1 MGILSRFSEIMKSN
15 INALLDRAED
25 PEKMADQM
33 LRNTREQF
41 AEVKAQTA
49 SVMADAAKAN
59 RDAADCQA
67 DIARY
72 QKAAEN
78 ALISRNEGDAKKL
91 IAQKQKLE
99 EKYKALQQAADLA
112 NANADKMRQMYDKL
126 ASDIETLET
135 RKDAIKAKTA
145 AAKAQQPCVRS
156 SRYQQFPGSLRPH
169 GCQGQQAA
177 RCSDGRGTAERNV
190 RQRGSCGKIQRIRQR
205 CCRGQRT
212 RRNEEKTRP
221 VICRPTAFRPAG
233 QKPRAVLF
241 ARRRWEQ
248 RILREQAQRKGSTL
262 NLVPPCV
269 W

>member
-126 ASDIETLET
+126 ASDIETLEA

-145 AAKAQQPCVRS
+145 AAKAQQSINRLVSGLPNTNS
-156 SRYQQFPGSLRPH
+156 SLEAFDRMDARATKQLDAAMAEAQLNETSSSEDLAEKYSGS
-169 GCQGQQAA
+169 G
-177 RCSDGRGTAERNV
+177 SDVSVDSEL
-190 RQRGSCGKIQRIRQR
+190 
-205 CCRGQRT
+205 
-212 RRNEEKTRP
+212 EEMKKKL
-221 VICRPTAFRPAG
+221 G
-233 QKPRAVLF
+233 L
-241 ARRRWEQ
+241 
-248 RILREQAQRKGSTL
+248 
-262 NLVPPCV
+262 
-269 W
+269 

>member
-72 QKAAEN
+72 QKAVEN

-145 AAKAQQPCVRS
+145 AAKAQQSINRLVSGLPDTNS
-156 SRYQQFPGSLRPH
+156 SLEAFDRMDARASKQLDAAMAEAQLNETSSSEDLAEKYSGS
-169 GCQGQQAA
+169 G
-177 RCSDGRGTAERNV
+177 SDVSVDSEL
-190 RQRGSCGKIQRIRQR
+190 
-205 CCRGQRT
+205 
-212 RRNEEKTRP
+212 EEMKKKL
-221 VICRPTAFRPAG
+221 G
-233 QKPRAVLF
+233 L
-241 ARRRWEQ
+241 
-248 RILREQAQRKGSTL
+248 
-262 NLVPPCV
+262 
-269 W
+269 

>member
-78 ALISRNEGDAKKL
+78 ALISCNEGDAKKL

-145 AAKAQQPCVRS
+145 AAKAQQSINRLVSGLPDTNS
-156 SRYQQFPGSLRPH
+156 SLEAFDRMDARASKQLDAAMAEAQLNETSSSEDLAEKYSGS
-169 GCQGQQAA
+169 G
-177 RCSDGRGTAERNV
+177 SDVSVDSEL
-190 RQRGSCGKIQRIRQR
+190 
-205 CCRGQRT
+205 
-212 RRNEEKTRP
+212 EEMKKKL
-221 VICRPTAFRPAG
+221 G
-233 QKPRAVLF
+233 L
-241 ARRRWEQ
+241 
-248 RILREQAQRKGSTL
+248 
-262 NLVPPCV
+262 
-269 W
+269 

>member
-145 AAKAQQPCVRS
+145 AAKAQQSINRLVSGLPDTNS
-156 SRYQQFPGSLRPH
+156 SLEAFDRMDARATKQLDAAMAEAQLNETSSSEDLAEKYSGS
-169 GCQGQQAA
+169 G
-177 RCSDGRGTAERNV
+177 SDVSVDSELEEMKKK
-190 RQRGSCGKIQRIRQR
+190 QIKIE
-205 CCRGQRT
+205 G
-212 RRNEEKTRP
+212 
-221 VICRPTAFRPAG
+221 
-233 QKPRAVLF
+233 
-241 ARRRWEQ
+241 
-248 RILREQAQRKGSTL
+248 
-262 NLVPPCV
+262 
-269 W
+269 

>member
-126 ASDIETLET
+126 ASDIETLEA

-145 AAKAQQPCVRS
+145 AAKAPQSINRLVSGLPDTNS
-156 SRYQQFPGSLRPH
+156 SLEAFDRMDARATKQLDAAMAEAQLNETSSSEDLAEKYSGS
-169 GCQGQQAA
+169 G
-177 RCSDGRGTAERNV
+177 SDVSVDSEL
-190 RQRGSCGKIQRIRQR
+190 
-205 CCRGQRT
+205 
-212 RRNEEKTRP
+212 EEMKKKL
-221 VICRPTAFRPAG
+221 G
-233 QKPRAVLF
+233 L
-241 ARRRWEQ
+241 
-248 RILREQAQRKGSTL
+248 
-262 NLVPPCV
+262 
-269 W
+269 

>member
-49 SVMADAAKAN
+49 AVMADAAKAN

-72 QKAAEN
+72 QKAVEN

-145 AAKAQQPCVRS
+145 AAKAQQSINRLVSGLPDTNS
-156 SRYQQFPGSLRPH
+156 SLEAFDRMDARASKQLDAAMAEAQLNETSSSEDLAEKYSGS
-169 GCQGQQAA
+169 G
-177 RCSDGRGTAERNV
+177 SDVSVDSEL
-190 RQRGSCGKIQRIRQR
+190 
-205 CCRGQRT
+205 
-212 RRNEEKTRP
+212 EEMKKKL
-221 VICRPTAFRPAG
+221 G
-233 QKPRAVLF
+233 L
-241 ARRRWEQ
+241 
-248 RILREQAQRKGSTL
+248 
-262 NLVPPCV
+262 
-269 W
+269 

>member
-49 SVMADAAKAN
+49 AVMADAAKAN

-126 ASDIETLET
+126 ASDIETLEA

-145 AAKAQQPCVRS
+145 AAKAQQSINRLVSGLPDTNS
-156 SRYQQFPGSLRPH
+156 SLEAFDRMDAKATKQLDAAMAEAQLNETSSSEDLAEKYSGS
-169 GCQGQQAA
+169 G
-177 RCSDGRGTAERNV
+177 SDVSVDSEL
-190 RQRGSCGKIQRIRQR
+190 
-205 CCRGQRT
+205 
-212 RRNEEKTRP
+212 EEMKKKL
-221 VICRPTAFRPAG
+221 G
-233 QKPRAVLF
+233 L
-241 ARRRWEQ
+241 
-248 RILREQAQRKGSTL
+248 
-262 NLVPPCV
+262 
-269 W
+269 

>member
-112 NANADKMRQMYDKL
+112 NANADKMRPMYDKL

-145 AAKAQQPCVRS
+145 AAKAQQSINRLVSGLPDTNS
-156 SRYQQFPGSLRPH
+156 SLEAFDRMDARASKQLDAAMAEAQLNETSSSEDLAEKYSGS
-169 GCQGQQAA
+169 G
-177 RCSDGRGTAERNV
+177 SDVSVDSEL
-190 RQRGSCGKIQRIRQR
+190 
-205 CCRGQRT
+205 
-212 RRNEEKTRP
+212 EEMKKKL
-221 VICRPTAFRPAG
+221 G
-233 QKPRAVLF
+233 L
-241 ARRRWEQ
+241 
-248 RILREQAQRKGSTL
+248 
-262 NLVPPCV
+262 
-269 W
+269 

>member
-49 SVMADAAKAN
+49 AVMADAAKAN

-126 ASDIETLET
+126 ASDIETLEA

-145 AAKAQQPCVRS
+145 AAKAQQSINRLVSGLPDTNS
-156 SRYQQFPGSLRPH
+156 SLEAFDRMDARASKQLDAAMAEAQLNETSSSEDLAEKYSGFGSDVSVDSEL
-169 GCQGQQAA
+169 
-177 RCSDGRGTAERNV
+177 
-190 RQRGSCGKIQRIRQR
+190 
-205 CCRGQRT
+205 
-212 RRNEEKTRP
+212 EEMKKKL
-221 VICRPTAFRPAG
+221 G
-233 QKPRAVLF
+233 L
-241 ARRRWEQ
+241 
-248 RILREQAQRKGSTL
+248 
-262 NLVPPCV
+262 
-269 W
+269 

>member
-25 PEKMADQM
+25 PEKMTDQM

-126 ASDIETLET
+126 ASDIETLEA

-145 AAKAQQPCVRS
+145 AAKAQQSINRLVSGLPDTNS
-156 SRYQQFPGSLRPH
+156 SLEAFDRMDARATKQLDAAMAEAQLNETSSSEDLAEKYSGS
-169 GCQGQQAA
+169 G
-177 RCSDGRGTAERNV
+177 SDVSVDSEL
-190 RQRGSCGKIQRIRQR
+190 
-205 CCRGQRT
+205 
-212 RRNEEKTRP
+212 EEMKKKL
-221 VICRPTAFRPAG
+221 G
-233 QKPRAVLF
+233 L
-241 ARRRWEQ
+241 
-248 RILREQAQRKGSTL
+248 
-262 NLVPPCV
+262 
-269 W
+269 

>member
-126 ASDIETLET
+126 ASDIETLEA

-145 AAKAQQPCVRS
+145 AAKAQQCINRLVSGLPDTNS
-156 SRYQQFPGSLRPH
+156 SLEAFDRMDARASKQLDAAMAEAQLNETSSSEDLAEKYSGS
-169 GCQGQQAA
+169 G
-177 RCSDGRGTAERNV
+177 SDVSVDSEL
-190 RQRGSCGKIQRIRQR
+190 
-205 CCRGQRT
+205 
-212 RRNEEKTRP
+212 EEMKKKL
-221 VICRPTAFRPAG
+221 G
-233 QKPRAVLF
+233 L
-241 ARRRWEQ
+241 
-248 RILREQAQRKGSTL
+248 
-262 NLVPPCV
+262 
-269 W
+269 

>member
-145 AAKAQQPCVRS
+145 AAKAQQSINRLVSGLPDTNS
-156 SRYQQFPGSLRPH
+156 SLEAFDRMDAKATKQLDAAMAEAQLNETSSSEDLAEKYSGS
-169 GCQGQQAA
+169 G
-177 RCSDGRGTAERNV
+177 SDVSVDSEL
-190 RQRGSCGKIQRIRQR
+190 
-205 CCRGQRT
+205 
-212 RRNEEKTRP
+212 EEMKKKL
-221 VICRPTAFRPAG
+221 G
-233 QKPRAVLF
+233 L
-241 ARRRWEQ
+241 
-248 RILREQAQRKGSTL
+248 
-262 NLVPPCV
+262 
-269 W
+269 

>member
-91 IAQKQKLE
+91 ITQKQKLE

-126 ASDIETLET
+126 ASDIETLEA

-145 AAKAQQPCVRS
+145 AAKAQQSINRLVSGLPDTNS
-156 SRYQQFPGSLRPH
+156 SLEAFDRMDARATKQLDAAMAEAQLNETSFSEDLAEKYSGS
-169 GCQGQQAA
+169 G
-177 RCSDGRGTAERNV
+177 SDVSVDSEL
-190 RQRGSCGKIQRIRQR
+190 
-205 CCRGQRT
+205 
-212 RRNEEKTRP
+212 EEMKKKL
-221 VICRPTAFRPAG
+221 G
-233 QKPRAVLF
+233 L
-241 ARRRWEQ
+241 
-248 RILREQAQRKGSTL
+248 
-262 NLVPPCV
+262 
-269 W
+269 

>member
-67 DIARY
+67 NIARY

-126 ASDIETLET
+126 ASDIETLEA

-145 AAKAQQPCVRS
+145 AAKAQQSINRLVSGLPDTNS
-156 SRYQQFPGSLRPH
+156 SLEAFDRMDARATKQLDAAMAEAQLNETSSSEDLAEKYSGS
-169 GCQGQQAA
+169 G
-177 RCSDGRGTAERNV
+177 SDVSVDSEL
-190 RQRGSCGKIQRIRQR
+190 
-205 CCRGQRT
+205 
-212 RRNEEKTRP
+212 EEMKKKL
-221 VICRPTAFRPAG
+221 G
-233 QKPRAVLF
+233 L
-241 ARRRWEQ
+241 
-248 RILREQAQRKGSTL
+248 
-262 NLVPPCV
+262 
-269 W
+269 

>member
-126 ASDIETLET
+126 ASDIETLEA

-145 AAKAQQPCVRS
+145 AAKAQQSINRLVSGLPDTNS
-156 SRYQQFPGSLRPH
+156 SLEAFDRMDARATKQLDAAMAEAQLNETSSSEDLAEKYSGS
-169 GCQGQQAA
+169 G
-177 RCSDGRGTAERNV
+177 SDV
-190 RQRGSCGKIQRIRQR
+190 S
-205 CCRGQRT
+205 
-212 RRNEEKTRP
+212 
-221 VICRPTAFRPAG
+221 
-233 QKPRAVLF
+233 
-241 ARRRWEQ
+241 
-248 RILREQAQRKGSTL
+248 
-262 NLVPPCV
+262 
-269 W
+269 

>member
-126 ASDIETLET
+126 ASDIETLEA

-145 AAKAQQPCVRS
+145 AAKAQQSINRLVSGLPDTNS
-156 SRYQQFPGSLRPH
+156 SLEAFDRMDARATKQLD
-169 GCQGQQAA
+169 AA
-177 RCSDGRGTAERNV
+177 MAEA
-190 RQRGSCGKIQRIRQR
+190 QL
-205 CCRGQRT
+205 
-212 RRNEEKTRP
+212 
-221 VICRPTAFRPAG
+221 
-233 QKPRAVLF
+233 KPEF
-241 ARRRWEQ
+241 KESSW
-248 RILREQAQRKGSTL
+248 
-262 NLVPPCV
+262 
-269 W
+269 

>member
-126 ASDIETLET
+126 ASDIETLEA

-145 AAKAQQPCVRS
+145 AAKAQQSINRLVSGLPDTNS
-156 SRYQQFPGSLRPH
+156 SLEAFDRMDAKATKQLDAAMAEAQLNETSSSEDLAEKYSGS
-169 GCQGQQAA
+169 G
-177 RCSDGRGTAERNV
+177 SDVSVDSEL
-190 RQRGSCGKIQRIRQR
+190 
-205 CCRGQRT
+205 
-212 RRNEEKTRP
+212 EEMKKKL
-221 VICRPTAFRPAG
+221 G
-233 QKPRAVLF
+233 L
-241 ARRRWEQ
+241 
-248 RILREQAQRKGSTL
+248 
-262 NLVPPCV
+262 
-269 W
+269 

>member
-25 PEKMADQM
+25 PEKMTDQM

-145 AAKAQQPCVRS
+145 AAKAQQSINRLVSGLPDTNS
-156 SRYQQFPGSLRPH
+156 SLEAFDRMDARATKQLDAAMAEAQLNETSFSEDLAEKYSGS
-169 GCQGQQAA
+169 G
-177 RCSDGRGTAERNV
+177 SDVSVDSEL
-190 RQRGSCGKIQRIRQR
+190 
-205 CCRGQRT
+205 
-212 RRNEEKTRP
+212 EEMKKKL
-221 VICRPTAFRPAG
+221 G
-233 QKPRAVLF
+233 L
-241 ARRRWEQ
+241 
-248 RILREQAQRKGSTL
+248 
-262 NLVPPCV
+262 
-269 W
+269 

>member
-145 AAKAQQPCVRS
+145 AAKAQQSINRLVSGLPDTTS
-156 SRYQQFPGSLRPH
+156 SLEAFDRMDARASNQLDAAMAEAQLNETSSSEDLAEKYSGS
-169 GCQGQQAA
+169 G
-177 RCSDGRGTAERNV
+177 SDVSVDSEL
-190 RQRGSCGKIQRIRQR
+190 
-205 CCRGQRT
+205 
-212 RRNEEKTRP
+212 EEMKKKL
-221 VICRPTAFRPAG
+221 G
-233 QKPRAVLF
+233 L
-241 ARRRWEQ
+241 
-248 RILREQAQRKGSTL
+248 
-262 NLVPPCV
+262 
-269 W
+269 

>member
-126 ASDIETLET
+126 ASDIETLEA
-135 RKDAIKAKTA
+135 RKDAIKAKAA
-145 AAKAQQPCVRS
+145 AAKAQQSINRLVSGLPDTNS
-156 SRYQQFPGSLRPH
+156 SLEAFDRMDARATKQLDAAMAEAQLNETSSSEDLAEKYSGS
-169 GCQGQQAA
+169 G
-177 RCSDGRGTAERNV
+177 SDVSVDSEL
-190 RQRGSCGKIQRIRQR
+190 
-205 CCRGQRT
+205 
-212 RRNEEKTRP
+212 EEMKKKL
-221 VICRPTAFRPAG
+221 G
-233 QKPRAVLF
+233 L
-241 ARRRWEQ
+241 
-248 RILREQAQRKGSTL
+248 
-262 NLVPPCV
+262 
-269 W
+269 

>member
-126 ASDIETLET
+126 ASDIETLEA

-145 AAKAQQPCVRS
+145 AAKAQQSINRLVSGLPDTNS
-156 SRYQQFPGSLRPH
+156 SLEAFDRMDARATKQLDAAMAEAQLNETSSSEDLAEKYSGS
-169 GCQGQQAA
+169 
-177 RCSDGRGTAERNV
+177 
-190 RQRGSCGKIQRIRQR
+190 GSEVSVDSEL
-205 CCRGQRT
+205 
-212 RRNEEKTRP
+212 EEMKKKL
-221 VICRPTAFRPAG
+221 G
-233 QKPRAVLF
+233 L
-241 ARRRWEQ
+241 
-248 RILREQAQRKGSTL
+248 
-262 NLVPPCV
+262 
-269 W
+269 

>member
-126 ASDIETLET
+126 ASDIETLEA

-145 AAKAQQPCVRS
+145 AAKAQQSINRLVSGLPDTNS
-156 SRYQQFPGSLRPH
+156 SLEAFDRMDAKATKQLDAAMAEAQLNETSSSEDLAEKYSGS
-169 GCQGQQAA
+169 G
-177 RCSDGRGTAERNV
+177 SDVSVDSEL
-190 RQRGSCGKIQRIRQR
+190 
-205 CCRGQRT
+205 
-212 RRNEEKTRP
+212 EED
-221 VICRPTAFRPAG
+221 
-233 QKPRAVLF
+233 
-241 ARRRWEQ
+241 
-248 RILREQAQRKGSTL
+248 RKS
-262 NLVPPCV
+262 VV
-269 W
+269 

>member
-126 ASDIETLET
+126 A
-135 RKDAIKAKTA
+135 
-145 AAKAQQPCVRS
+145 
-156 SRYQQFPGSLRPH
+156 
-169 GCQGQQAA
+169 
-177 RCSDGRGTAERNV
+177 
-190 RQRGSCGKIQRIRQR
+190 
-205 CCRGQRT
+205 
-212 RRNEEKTRP
+212 
-221 VICRPTAFRPAG
+221 
-233 QKPRAVLF
+233 
-241 ARRRWEQ
+241 
-248 RILREQAQRKGSTL
+248 
-262 NLVPPCV
+262 
-269 W
+269 

>member
-78 ALISRNEGDAKKL
+78 ALISRNDGDAKKL

-126 ASDIETLET
+126 ASDIETLEA

-145 AAKAQQPCVRS
+145 AAKAQQSINRLVSGLPDTNS
-156 SRYQQFPGSLRPH
+156 SLEAFDRMDARATKQLDAAMAEAQLNETSSSEDLAEKYSGS
-169 GCQGQQAA
+169 G
-177 RCSDGRGTAERNV
+177 SDVSVDSEL
-190 RQRGSCGKIQRIRQR
+190 
-205 CCRGQRT
+205 
-212 RRNEEKTRP
+212 EEMKKKL
-221 VICRPTAFRPAG
+221 G
-233 QKPRAVLF
+233 L
-241 ARRRWEQ
+241 
-248 RILREQAQRKGSTL
+248 
-262 NLVPPCV
+262 
-269 W
+269 

>member
-126 ASDIETLET
+126 ASDIETLEA

-145 AAKAQQPCVRS
+145 AAKAQQSINRLVSGLPDTNS
-156 SRYQQFPGSLRPH
+156 SLEAFDRMDAKATKQLDAAMAEAQLNETSSSEDLAEKYSGS
-169 GCQGQQAA
+169 
-177 RCSDGRGTAERNV
+177 GRDVSVDSEL
-190 RQRGSCGKIQRIRQR
+190 
-205 CCRGQRT
+205 
-212 RRNEEKTRP
+212 EEMKKKL
-221 VICRPTAFRPAG
+221 G
-233 QKPRAVLF
+233 L
-241 ARRRWEQ
+241 
-248 RILREQAQRKGSTL
+248 
-262 NLVPPCV
+262 
-269 W
+269 

>member
-49 SVMADAAKAN
+49 AVMADAAKAN

-72 QKAAEN
+72 QKAVEN

-126 ASDIETLET
+126 ASDIETLEA

-145 AAKAQQPCVRS
+145 AAKAQQSINRLVSGLPDTNS
-156 SRYQQFPGSLRPH
+156 SLEAFDRMDARASKQLDAAMAEAQLNETSSSEDLAEKYSGS
-169 GCQGQQAA
+169 G
-177 RCSDGRGTAERNV
+177 SDVSVDSEL
-190 RQRGSCGKIQRIRQR
+190 
-205 CCRGQRT
+205 
-212 RRNEEKTRP
+212 EEMKKKL
-221 VICRPTAFRPAG
+221 G
-233 QKPRAVLF
+233 L
-241 ARRRWEQ
+241 
-248 RILREQAQRKGSTL
+248 
-262 NLVPPCV
+262 
-269 W
+269 

>member
-25 PEKMADQM
+25 PEKMTDQM

-91 IAQKQKLE
+91 ITQKQKLE

-126 ASDIETLET
+126 ASDIETLEA

-145 AAKAQQPCVRS
+145 AAKAQQSINRLVSGLPDTNS
-156 SRYQQFPGSLRPH
+156 SLEAFDRMDARATKQLDAAMAEAQLNETSSSEDLAEKYSGS
-169 GCQGQQAA
+169 G
-177 RCSDGRGTAERNV
+177 SDVSVDSEL
-190 RQRGSCGKIQRIRQR
+190 
-205 CCRGQRT
+205 
-212 RRNEEKTRP
+212 EEMKKKL
-221 VICRPTAFRPAG
+221 G
-233 QKPRAVLF
+233 L
-241 ARRRWEQ
+241 
-248 RILREQAQRKGSTL
+248 
-262 NLVPPCV
+262 
-269 W
+269 